1 MPIRDYTPHPSM
13 HQPTEATRAFPIV
26 VTRVDPDAPSLSVR
40 DLNTGIVYDHVAQ
53 FPAEGSS
60 METTSVLLP
69 EIGQSGIAV
78 FLQNYGGY
86 VQVAVITWTLSNIRS
101 NVDGIAHRASQTLG
115 GYSTRYRG
123 VHRKPYPGQRSRTLS
138 AGLHVMEGAGWERMA
153 ADGSQDM
160 LDPHRREWTQAT
172 GRRVV
177 YTDAGIVLE
186 GAVQRPGAA
195 TSEVP
200 PEVLPDGSLRQVVQL
215 QPGMAAQER
224 YLTGVSDVLP
234 LAEVLERVQEFS
246 LDFPIPQEILES
258 GMLESLLGTR
268 ESLWDRTSIETQE
281 GIQRDDQ
288 SYLADQGVD
297 HPTDPTAPD
306 LQGPTTQEGPTPR
319 RRGWIMERAAGTL
332 VGYNPWDPSTYGH
345 PLKPVLWPRTRTGR
359 FGTDVESGYQRV
371 VPSTDHVETRLAA
384 STYMM
389 RFPSEANT
397 TRLDITKEGQ
407 VLLEIGA
414 TIPLENIQ
422 WDAGTYEH
430 PWGAGRSLEAH
441 LVGSAKV
448 VLGKNRDEE
457 ESLDLTTLGQVVMRL
472 GADDASL
479 PYVGRTVSTQ
489 IREKSDAVLGRSL
502 QAWAAPRLTPGDAGN
517 LENKTGAENVSVR
530 AALDGGTFLRLGARN
545 AAAKR
550 RHIKNGYSDAQ
561 GRVQD
566 APGEGSRARTK
577 GRPVYG
583 AGDSTYRFNDLRT
596 AGKPTNPR
604 IAPYFWSGDPV
615 KDMDAHGLSLDVHAV
630 RDIFL
635 RVGKNKLMD
644 QSILIDVE
652 GGVVGIIGK
661 DQMGRSLT
669 STLQGGVEMTIG
681 SNSAKR
687 AVQLMIIGDVNW
699 AIQGNWHVHSTG
711 SIVFDADKSIH
722 SIAHEENIM
731 KGVNIRQTALVQHVS
746 EAPDVVHHQGAH
758 PI

>member
-1 MPIRDYTPHPSM
+1 MDYQPHPSM
-13 HQPTEATRAFPIV
+13 HQPEEAFRAFPV
-26 VTRVDPDAPSLSVR
+26 MVTRVDPDAPALSVR
-40 DLNTGIVYDHVAQ
+40 DLNTGMVYDHVTQ

-60 METTSVLLP
+60 METTDFLLP
-69 EIGQSGIAV
+69 EVGQSGVGV

-86 VQVAVITWTLSNIRS
+86 VQVAVITWTISNVRS

-138 AGLHVMEGAGWERMA
+138 GGLHVMEGAGWERMS
-153 ADGSQDM
+153 ADMSQDV
-160 LDPHRREWTQAT
+160 LDPHRREWTQTT
-172 GRRVV
+172 GRKVT
-177 YTDAGIVLE
+177 YTDAGIVFE
-186 GAVQRPGAA
+186 GAVQRPGAS
-195 TSEVP
+195 TSVVP
-200 PEVLPDGSLRQVVQL
+200 SEMLPDGTLRQVVQL
-215 QPGMAAQER
+215 QPGVAAQDR
-224 YLTGVSDVLP
+224 YLSGAQDIIP
-234 LAEVLERVQEFS
+234 LTEVLERIQEFS
-246 LDFPIPQEILES
+246 LDFPVPQEILES
-258 GMLESLLGTR
+258 GMVENLLGTR
-268 ESLWDRTSIETQE
+268 ENLWDRTTIEEQD
-281 GIQRDDQ
+281 GIQRDDL

-297 HPTDPTAPD
+297 HPTDPSSENV
-306 LQGPTTQEGPTPR
+306 LGPTTLEGPTPR
-319 RRGWIMERAAGTL
+319 RRGWILERAAGTL
-332 VGYNPWDPSTYGH
+332 VGYNPWDSSTYGR
-345 PLKPVLWPRTRTGR
+345 PLKPVLWPRTKAGR
-359 FGTDVESGYQRV
+359 FGTDVESGYQTV
-371 VPSTDHVETRLAA
+371 ASSTDHVETRLAA

-389 RFPSEANT
+389 RFPSETNT
-397 TRLDITKEGQ
+397 TRMDITKEGQ

-414 TIPLENIQ
+414 TLPLENIQ

-472 GADDASL
+472 GADDTSL
-479 PYVGRTVSTQ
+479 PYVGRSVRTQ
-489 IREKSDAVLGRSL
+489 IRGKSDAVLERSL
-502 QAWAAPRLTPGDAGN
+502 QTWATSKLVSGDAVS
-517 LENKTGAENVSVR
+517 LESKIGAENVSVR
-530 AALDGGTFLRLGARN
+530 AALDGGTFIRLGARN
-545 AAAKR
+545 ASSKR
-550 RHIKNGYSDAQ
+550 RHLMNGYSDGP

-566 APGEGSRARTK
+566 APGSGSRARTK
-577 GRPVYG
+577 GRPIYG

-596 AGKPTNPR
+596 AGKPTNSNL
-604 IAPYFWSGDPV
+604 APYFWSGDPV
-615 KDMDAHGLSLDVHAV
+615 KDMDAHGLSLDLHAV

-661 DQMGRSLT
+661 DQKGRSLS

-681 SNSAKR
+681 SNNDKR

-699 AIQGNWHVHSTG
+699 AIQGNWHVHASG

-746 EAPDVVHHQGAH
+746 EAPDVVHHQGFH